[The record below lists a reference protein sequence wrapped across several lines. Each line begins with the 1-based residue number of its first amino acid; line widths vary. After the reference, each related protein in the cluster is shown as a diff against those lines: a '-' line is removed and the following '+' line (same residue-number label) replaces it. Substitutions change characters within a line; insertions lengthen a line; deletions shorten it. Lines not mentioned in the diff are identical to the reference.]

1 MGHRTAKR
9 HHSTTKSYTLPSSPT
24 HSSSSSDFEFTISIS
39 PRKSSAAFRPAD
51 ELFYKGQLL
60 PLHLS
65 PRISMVRTLLL
76 SSSSSSSSDT
86 TTTASRDS
94 TASHSSTD
102 SSSNTDLLRHLDC
115 DSARPSSVSDDELK
129 RLTNSS
135 YNTRSKPSSS
145 KYFSL
150 PKLSSVFRK
159 EQKNPPTPPPPSG
172 GAAVKRVSSTAKEV
186 IRKYLKK
193 VKPLYEKLS
202 QKQQKISPPPT
213 PTPTP
218 PPPPPSSRN
227 PRSANTTL
235 LFTMKDQELNY
246 LKENRHTT
254 ISHSFSGNLQRLYPR
269 STRSYISSCPS
280 SMRSS
285 PSHGRNGVESGF
297 GYTQMGRAGSGTY
310 HSDASSMEEL
320 QSAIQGAIAHCKNS
334 MLQ

>member
-1 MGHRTAKR
+1 MGHRSAKL
-9 HHSTTKSYTLPSSPT
+9 HH
-24 HSSSSSDFEFTISIS
+24 
-39 PRKSSAAFRPAD
+39 
-51 ELFYKGQLL
+51 
-60 PLHLS
+60 LHLPPEILRRPLPRRRALLQGPAS
-65 PRISMVRTLLL
+65 PPPPLPRLSMVRTLLL
-76 SSSSSSSSDT
+76 SSPSTSSSSDT

-102 SSSNTDLLRHLDC
+102 SSNTDLLRHLEC
-115 DSARPSSVSDDELK
+115 DSSRPSSVADDELK
-129 RLTNSS
+129 RLTNTSS
-135 YNTRSKPSSS
+135 YHTRKPPPPPSSSSS

-159 EQKNPPTPPPPSG
+159 EQKNHPTPPPYSG
-172 GAAVKRVSSTAKEV
+172 TAAVKRVSSTAKEV

-202 QKQQKISPPPT
+202 QKQQIKVSPPPT

-218 PPPPPSSRN
+218 PPPPSSRK

-235 LFTMKDQELNY
+235 FTIKDQELNCP
-246 LKENRHTT
+246 KENRHTT
-254 ISHSFSGNLQRLYPR
+254 TTITHSFSGNLQSLYRRP
-269 STRSYISSCPS
+269 RSYISSCPS

-297 GYTQMGRAGSGTY
+297 GYTQLGRTGSGTY
-310 HSDASSMEEL
+310 NSDASSMEEL